1 IEHVQQTRLTFFHSQ
16 SRRGSLGT
24 WRSQPFSTL
33 AFLRRWR
40 PPWNRAFAHNPGGA
54 LRSYSEASTTS
65 RWLKRWTASVIKGNS
80 ADTTPTISLSFSHNA
95 GLYVFNAGE
104 NTQRAFTAVDGANQQ
119 KRSLNL
125 FITQIILDRVAGIGG
140 MISSEER
147 EFDTLNIVGPP
158 GLSHYMASMRFQL
171 SRDSVRAT
179 ITQPSLAADLRPV
192 PQPCFQ
198 DENISVY
205 SIPVLPSTDTP
216 PPATDILSLNK
227 ARELR
232 KRMLRLMFPEPGKQ
246 KRTLDPD
253 HPFHNRLPK
262 LHEKYTHIWRPT
274 VAYVVVG
281 SRKLDLVVT
290 TQEGE
295 TKVVEPQDSRGPP
308 ETIIDVQKA
317 DALGVPRRK
326 LGDLQAGKNVIVT
339 TQEGEVRV
347 VRPKDCMG
355 LPRSPSV
362 MIILDIPS
370 PSYIPSLLDSF
381 TRSQFYSQMQSEN
394 PEYSIPSIFHLC
406 GEGVLED
413 PRYVGFMNKFPS
425 HTHHIISSPETDWDP
440 VTFQAAALQQLK
452 MNQLD
457 PDMFP
462 IPKYS
467 LDAKK
472 QLDEIADLPARSHP
486 FEQGLQI
493 GIRPVV
499 PPAVV
504 DPFHATASSPDDVN
518 LSPPILQAV
527 KRLKDQAS
535 KMDYGNEFIRLRR
548 TRWGR
553 RSEEYERHRRF
564 AATTI
569 IPLGTSGAGP
579 NPYRNVPATLVRI
592 PAYGSILL
600 DCGEGTWGHLVRQFG
615 TAGACDV
622 LRDLKCIFISQMHI
636 NHHSG
641 LASLL
646 AMRKQLDPP
655 AAQPLYLVA
664 DYKIHLSL
672 REVSDI
678 EDLGMDDPSGNG
690 VVSIISEVIYVAPR
704 NFAERDGWAAPVRS
718 WQARQELCRTLQ
730 LLTFETIWG
739 EDRHQSSGVVFRH
752 KDGCSIVYAGSTVPT
767 GVLERT
773 CKGATVLIYDDRID
787 DQEEAVRNAI
797 ELGTRLNVD
806 HLLLTHFPARHARTP
821 PGARDVM
828 QRKRTDKPMVSY
840 AFDHANLTLGSMW
853 KSNMY
858 LPTMLQIF
866 LQDGDRVA
874 SRLEKVGGL
883 VDRRIPPRPRVPRV
897 ASGSRRRSR
906 RSEISST
913 LRERR
918 YQWRTV

>member
-1 IEHVQQTRLTFFHSQ
+1 
-16 SRRGSLGT
+16 
-24 WRSQPFSTL
+24 
-33 AFLRRWR
+33 
-40 PPWNRAFAHNPGGA
+40 
-54 LRSYSEASTTS
+54 
-65 RWLKRWTASVIKGNS
+65 WTASVIKGGS
-80 ADTTPTISLSFSHNA
+80 ADTTPTISLSFSHND

-104 NTQRAFTAVDGANQQ
+104 NTQRAFTTVDSANQR
-119 KRSLNL
+119 KGSLNL
-125 FITQIILDRVAGIGG
+125 FITQVVLERVAGIGG

-147 EFDTLNIVGPP
+147 EFDALNVVGPP
-158 GLSHYMASMRFQL
+158 GLTHYMGSLRFQL

-192 PQPCFQ
+192 PQTCFQ

-205 SIPVLPSTDTP
+205 SIPILPSTDTP

-232 KRMLRLMFPEPGKQ
+232 KRMLRLMFTEPGKK
-246 KRTLDPD
+246 KRALEPD
-253 HPFHNRLPK
+253 HPFYNRLPK

-274 VAYVVVG
+274 MAYVVVG
-281 SRKLDLVVT
+281 SRKLDLIVS

-295 TKVVEPQDSRGPP
+295 TKVAEPKDSAGPR
-308 ETIIDVQKA
+308 ETVIDVQKA
-317 DALGVPRRK
+317 DALGVPRKK
-326 LGDLQAGKNVIVT
+326 LRDLQAGKNVTVS
-339 TQEGEVRV
+339 TQDGEAGV

-355 LPRSPSV
+355 TPRSPSV

-381 TRSQFYSQMQSEN
+381 TRSQFYSQMQSET

-413 PRYVGFMNKFPS
+413 PRYVEFMNRFPS
-425 HTHHIISSPETDWDP
+425 YTHHIISSSETDWDP

-467 LDAKK
+467 LDPKK
-472 QLDEIADLPARSHP
+472 KLDAIAIAGLPAHSHP
-486 FEQGLQI
+486 MQQGLQI
-493 GIRPVV
+493 GIRPVF
-499 PPAVV
+499 PPAVDILV
-504 DPFHATASSPDDVN
+504 DPFHAASSSPDDLD
-518 LSPPILQAV
+518 LSFPILQAV
-527 KRLKDQAS
+527 KRLKNEVS
-535 KMDYGNEFIRLRR
+535 KMDYGNEYIRLRR

-553 RSEEYERHRRF
+553 RAEEYERHRRF
-564 AATTI
+564 AATAI

-579 NPYRNVPATLVRI
+579 NPYRNAPATLVRI

-600 DCGEGTWGHLVRQFG
+600 DCGEGTWGQLVRQFG

-622 LRDLKCIFISQMHI
+622 LRDLRCIFISQMHI

-646 AMRKQLDPP
+646 AVRKQLDPP
-655 AAQPLYLVA
+655 AAAPLYLVA

-678 EDLGMDDPSGNG
+678 EDLGIDDPSGNG

-704 NFAERDGWAAPVRS
+704 NFAERDGWAASVRRS

-739 EDRHQSSGVVFRH
+739 EDRHQSSGIVFRH

-773 CKGATVLIYDDRID
+773 CKDATVLIYDDKID

-797 ELGTRLNVD
+797 ELGTCLKVD

-840 AFDHANLTLGSMW
+840 AFDHANLTLGTMW
-853 KSNMY
+853 KSSMY

-883 VDRRIPPRPRVPRV
+883 VDRTIPPRPRVSRV